1 MTKLIRKAQYGM
13 FWNPPSSWG
22 LDLDDSSDLN
32 DNSVSAPI
40 RGTFQYTNIADLF
53 NRLKG
58 SPIDLSSMAID
69 PNAAASYGASTGLS
83 TQNSNTQSQVEPQN
97 TSNNISSGGST
108 PLPSGGTGISGKKL
122 AEGKYPYANTT
133 PYKGIKTYDLR
144 KITTRP
150 IIDYDQYEQLL
161 KDKSTNYRTFDLVP
175 NNAKTFI
182 NKKTAGG
189 RNNNP
194 CNISNPKDSI
204 GYIGVDKMGDG
215 QKAAV
220 FDSVEHGLASAMR
233 LYRRVYGKRNVAQ
246 MDDGMRG
253 HYDRNEP
260 LGLTALRI
268 HGVTKKCKQLGISP
282 TDKLNTDDKWTLCS
296 FVALMAKHETG
307 STLSRELLDRVYK
320 IAFG

>member
-13 FWNPPSSWG
+13 FWNPPSYQG
-22 LDLDDSSDLN
+22 FDLDDEQYLQDI
-32 DNSVSAPI
+32 NSIGAPI
-40 RGTFQYTNIADLF
+40 EGNFQYTNIAELF
-53 NRLKG
+53 NKRKNI
-58 SPIDLSSMAID
+58 PIDLSGIMPSGIIPSND
-69 PNAAASYGASTGLS
+69 NNTG
-83 TQNSNTQSQVEPQN
+83 VEPQN
-97 TSNNISSGGST
+97 TSNNGSGGST
-108 PLPSGGTGISGKKL
+108 NLPPGGSSISGKKL
-122 AEGKYPYANTT
+122 AEGMYPYANTT

-161 KDKSTNYRTFDLVP
+161 KDNSTNYRTFDLVP
-175 NNAKTFI
+175 DSATTYI

-194 CNISNPKDSI
+194 CNISASKDSI
-204 GYIGVDKMGDG
+204 GVKSGAIMGDG

-220 FDSVEHGLASAMR
+220 FDNVVDGIASAMR
-233 LYRRVYGKRNVAQ
+233 LYRRKYGKMNVAQ
-246 MDDGMRG
+246 MDNGMRG
-253 HYDRNEP
+253 YYDRNEP
-260 LGLTALRI
+260 LGLTAMRL

-307 STLSRELLDRVYK
+307 STLSRKTLDEAYRV
-320 IAFG
+320 AFER